1 MPYRLAKFRTTVV
14 KPYYA
19 AKLPLVAPLEYLN
32 AANLKISVELVLIAL
47 KRGRG
52 RPRKNITFLT
62 EKEKSNFDLALKLR

>member
-1 MPYRLAKFRTTVV
+1 MSYRLAKFRTIVV

-19 AKLPLVAPLEYLN
+19 IKLLLIVPLEYLN
-32 AANLKISVELVLIAL
+32 AANLKISVELVLIVL

-52 RPRKNITFLT
+52 YPRKNITFLT